1 MDSSEFRRIFKEC
14 MIENGFAF
22 RNNKCYLLSEKLIA
36 IIQTQKS
43 NFSNGFYINY
53 GFLVKEIHKN
63 MDCSNICLCDVVGR
77 FTINDKD
84 EYELSSLTSEML
96 IESLKTNVNDI
107 IFPVANGGIMKYFEL
122 YPKAICV
129 AKKELREFLNSKYY
143 KFVRLESMMG

>member
-22 RNNKCYLLSEKLIA
+22 RNNKCYLLSEKLIT

-63 MDCSNICLCDVVGR
+63 MDCSNISLCDVEGR
-77 FTINDKD
+77 FKINDKD
-84 EYELSSLTSEML
+84 EYELSSLTSERL
-96 IESLKTNVNDI
+96 IESLKANVNDI
-107 IFPVANGGIMKYFEL
+107 IFPVTNGGIMKYFEL
-122 YPKAICV
+122 YPKAICA
-129 AKKELREFLNSKYY
+129 AKKDLREFLNNKDNRS
-143 KFVRLESMMG
+143 